1 MEKTSS
7 ATAIKISSTDNVA
20 IALNPI
26 DQDEIIRV
34 VERDGST
41 FELKVLASIPFAHKV
56 AVRPIKRGDDAVKY
70 GESIGIAREDIPAG
84 QHVHV
89 QNLVSKRAVRKE

>member
-1 MEKTSS
+1 MEKTSI
-7 ATAIKISSTDNVA
+7 ATAIKISFTDNVA

-26 DQDEIIRV
+26 EGGEIIQV
-34 VERDGST
+34 VERDGNIS
-41 FELKVLASIPFAHKV
+41 ELKVLAPIPFAHKV
-56 AVRPIKRGDDAVKY
+56 AVRPIKRGEDAVKY
-70 GESIGIAREDIPAG
+70 GESIGVAQEDIPAG